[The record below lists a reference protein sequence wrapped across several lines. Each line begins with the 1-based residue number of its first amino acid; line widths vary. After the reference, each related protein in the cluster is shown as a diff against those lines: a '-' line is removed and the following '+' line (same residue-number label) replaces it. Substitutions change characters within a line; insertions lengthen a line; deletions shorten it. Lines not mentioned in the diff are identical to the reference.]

1 MVGKHS
7 DVKLQIMG
15 EIMVKSDSSHYK
27 WIMEPG
33 KQAFLD
39 HGEKN
44 VLPVAHLLWG
54 KLRG

>member
-1 MVGKHS
+1 MHS

-15 EIMVKSDSSHYK
+15 ETTVKPDSSHYK